1 MKRKCFAWKISQFDL
16 DLRSNATKSSKRS
29 EFSTT
34 KRCSDP
40 CVQREDSQE
49 ISKINLEYDVEDI
62 RDSILVYL
70 DNTFSENSQ
79 LVEATEEFTSHT
91 CNEGTNGCSDGWT
104 SEACKNRVQQ
114 EYEDA
119 LQQSQKLLREN
130 QGSIEIS
137 LNESRRC
144 LPESISQNSL
154 NQTDVLS
161 TDSSDSR
168 TARQSLSPAKKM
180 DMWFIT
186 KLSSCTEH
194 LSKVNIFAVVLQ
206 VNPIKEIHIKLGI
219 KSGQFVRVSSI
230 LIGDSTKEYFK
241 LTFWERAADCVTS
254 LVDGD
259 VVVVKKVKIEKWQN
273 EFYGQSM
280 CDTVLVNLQRGNSTK
295 IPPHWLTLVSKNE
308 ARSLMNWL
316 NFRHPYLAVHQPW
329 APCTEVKWQT
339 LPQLKANNL
348 IHYRAKIVKVLTYN
362 NVRGNYLFGLK
373 KVNKVM
379 ASK

>member
-1 MKRKCFAWKISQFDL
+1 MRRNLLSEASSQP
-16 DLRSNATKSSKRS
+16 R
-29 EFSTT
+29 
-34 KRCSDP
+34 
-40 CVQREDSQE
+40 
-49 ISKINLEYDVEDI
+49 
-62 RDSILVYL
+62 RDAVILVYKERIL
-70 DNTFSENSQ
+70 KKYPRSTWSMMLKTLETLFWCILITHFLKTVSLWKQLKSSRHTRAMRVRTDVQMVGLQRPARTEFSRNMRMLYSK
-79 LVEATEEFTSHT
+79 V
-91 CNEGTNGCSDGWT
+91 
-104 SEACKNRVQQ
+104 
-114 EYEDA
+114 
-119 LQQSQKLLREN
+119 KLLREN